1 MGEIGTKKDGVR
13 RLLIK
18 LNDIIIASFSFN
30 SV

>member
-18 LNDIIIASFSFN
+18 LAYAIIASFSFN